1 MTATS
6 VDLKNVSIG
15 FIGGGNMARSL
26 IGGLL
31 KRGATAAR
39 IAVSDP
45 FEAARTQL
53 QSLFGVRTSA
63 SNADVARG
71 SDVIILAVK
80 PQELPRVAREIG
92 GALHGKQPLV
102 ISIAAGTLASDI
114 SRWLADIPVVRAMP
128 NRPALQGCG
137 VSGLYAA
144 PAVSNHSRALAA
156 EILGAV
162 GPALWVDDES
172 QMDVVT
178 AVSGSGP
185 AYFFLLIEMLEQAAT
200 QLGLPADVSRQLAVE
215 TAYGSGMMAR
225 AAEESPA
232 TLREQVT
239 SRGGTTAAALQVLES
254 HNVRAIF
261 AAAIAAAAQRSAEL
275 AAQSGDR

>member
-1 MTATS
+1 VTPI
-6 VDLKNVSIG
+6 DLKNISIA

-31 KRGATAAR
+31 KRGATTSR

-53 QSLFGVRTSA
+53 QSSFGVRTSA
-63 SNADVARG
+63 SNIEVAHG
-71 SDVIILAVK
+71 SDVIVLAVK
-80 PQELPRVAREIG
+80 PQELPQVARELS
-92 GALHGKQPLV
+92 ASLHGERPLV

-114 SRWLADIPVVRAMP
+114 SRWLGDLPVVRAMP

-137 VSGLYAA
+137 VSGLYASA
-144 PAVSNHSRALAA
+144 EVTEHARALAT

-162 GPALWVDDES
+162 GPALWVSHES

-185 AYFFLLIEMLEQAAT
+185 AYFFLLTEMIENAGI
-200 QLGLPADVSRQLAVE
+200 QLGLPAQISRQLAVE

-225 AAEESPA
+225 AAEDSPA

-239 SRGGTTAAALQVLES
+239 SKGGTTAAALQVLES
-254 HNVRAIF
+254 REVRAIF
-261 AAAIAAAAQRSAEL
+261 AAAIAAAARRSAEL
-275 AAQSGDR
+275 AEQSGDR